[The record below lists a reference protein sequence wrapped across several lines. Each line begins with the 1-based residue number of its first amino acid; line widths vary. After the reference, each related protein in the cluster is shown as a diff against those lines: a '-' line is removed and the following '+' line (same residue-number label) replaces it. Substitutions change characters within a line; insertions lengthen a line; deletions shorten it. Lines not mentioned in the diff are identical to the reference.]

1 MDLEEKYI
9 KALES
14 IIIAKDT
21 IIAKDAIIRELEKK
35 IVEYE
40 KKERLNSSGKIICFS
55 YFFNFKSNCF
65 FFFF

>member
-40 KKERLNSSGKIICFS
+40 KKERLNSSGKIICFRVFS
-55 YFFNFKSNCF
+55 I
-65 FFFF
+65 